1 MSASSIEQFADVGRG
16 ITLCFEQ
23 IGDDDSTPLL
33 LIAGLGQQL
42 ISWPAPLCQQLAERG
57 FRVIRF
63 DNRDAG
69 RSTHI
74 DAPAPG
80 PMAMLR
86 GRYPTDTYG
95 LHDMARDTVGLLE
108 ALDIPRAHLL
118 GASMGGM
125 IAQTVASRW
134 PTLPLSLTSM
144 FSTTGAPG
152 QGRPAWSTWLKM
164 ASSAPASEE
173 QMAAADAAMFAHIGS
188 HGLPQ
193 DADWIREQAKQ
204 AWRRDP
210 TSDGVSR
217 QLAAI
222 LSTGD
227 RTAELARV
235 VAPTLV
241 IHGDRDRMVS
251 TSGGRATH
259 AAIAHSRL
267 WIVPGLGHD
276 YPRSLWPR
284 LVDAVADLA
293 QLPENETAEDLT
305 AEKPLPV
312 EPAQTNGRPEKRS
325 KHATSEA

>member
-1 MSASSIEQFADVGRG
+1 MTAAPREQFADVGRE
-16 ITLCFEQ
+16 ITLCFEE
-23 IGDDDSTPLL
+23 IGDSDATPLV

-42 ISWPAPLCQQLAERG
+42 ISWPTPLCEMFAERG

-63 DNRDAG
+63 DNRDSG

-80 PMAMLR
+80 PLRMLT
-86 GRYPTDTYG
+86 GRYPTTTYG
-95 LHDMARDTVGLLE
+95 LHDMARDTRGLLE
-108 ALDIPRAHLL
+108 ALNIQKAHLV

-125 IAQTVASRW
+125 IAQVVASRW
-134 PTLPLSLTSM
+134 PDLPLSVTSM

-164 ASSAPASEE
+164 ASSTPTSEM
-173 QMAAADAAMFAHIGS
+173 QMVEADEAMFAHIGS
-188 HGLPQ
+188 HGLDQ
-193 DADWIREQAKQ
+193 DAEWIREQAGQ

-210 TSDGVSR
+210 SSAGVSR

-227 RTAELARV
+227 RTAELGRIK
-235 VAPTLV
+235 APTLI

-259 AAIAHSRL
+259 AAISHSRL

-276 YPRSLWPR
+276 YPRDLWPR
-284 LVDAVADLA
+284 LVDAVGDMAHPAHPNAEAQAPAGASHASPSEADVRA
-293 QLPENETAEDLT
+293 
-305 AEKPLPV
+305 
-312 EPAQTNGRPEKRS
+312 EKRS
-325 KHATSEA
+325 DRATSQA